1 MKINRRLTLL
11 VAAPLAV
18 AVTFSGLALAP
29 AASQA
34 LQADRLA
41 DMVEAAAG
49 AAELT
54 EHLQHER
61 VAATALVSGQG
72 DLDTFRESSETTDR
86 SVTRFRQGIAD
97 LSEVPQNA
105 QVMLDRIER
114 SVEKLVSLRAQ
125 ARSGSS
131 TISALA
137 FGYRIVIAD
146 LIGYRDGIAQA
157 DGVDADIADR
167 IRAAA
172 ALSEAAEYTAQE
184 QVTVMRAQATG
195 GFTTASRRTFDASRL
210 GYTESIGALY
220 GLGPGEWRT
229 MLERTLSGEKA
240 LEARRLEDRISRTGV
255 DQDIDVAPKEWIKAS
270 ADRQE
275 LLRSVEKR
283 VDASVHETVS
293 AERTLLFWT
302 AGGEL
307 VLVVLTLVGAVV
319 VAFRLGR
326 VMIRRLHGLRN
337 AARGVAQTGLP
348 AVMSELSQ
356 PGALRGATP
365 EEVAKRTA
373 DPVEATG
380 DDEIGE
386 VGEAFNAVHHEAVRL
401 AAQQAHIHAQFA
413 ETLVGV
419 ARRGAQL
426 TSIMVSE
433 LDTVQRDEADPERM
447 KTLFAL
453 DHLAVRMERNT
464 NNILVLGVSGTAGCG
479 PTMSTAPPS
488 SWPRP
493 SRSSASSGCRSASS
507 RPMSA
512 SRRGRC
518 TTWRT
523 SSPRSSTTRPASRP
537 PSRRSAS
544 PSGASA
550 SRPSCRSW
558 TRAWASRR
566 TAVPSTTPR
575 CASRR
580 RVSATSASWACTWWR
595 GSPPGTA
602 SSWNC
607 VTPPA
612 PAPSPRSPCPRAC
625 WSRWS
630 GTPPPPLGDRHPTRR
645 GARRRP
651 SPAGPPVGAPP
662 VRVDRGGRARTR
674 PGASP
679 APGGRA
685 GRPDRRGQRVGSARP
700 QAQRSAAV
708 ALGQQA
714 REHRAA
720 PRDDRPPQ
728 AAPPPRFPAGV
739 RRSGGLRAGSQ
750 QEHDPPRSLHRRRQ
764 HRTEQVMNEPTEL
777 SWILQDFTGRVP
789 EVTRAIAVSVDG
801 LALAYA
807 GLDRDEADR
816 LAAIASGIVNLL
828 SAAAQSTETDPVEHS
843 LTAMEG
849 GYMFSMAVSTGA
861 SLLVTTTRDADIG
874 EVSYMMAELINQV
887 GDSLSPQLRDPHTQ
901 LSS

>member
-464 NNILVLGVSGTAGCG
+464 NNILVLGGFGHGRVRTDDVDCSTVVMAAAQQIERFERVSLGVVEADVGIAARAVHDVAHILAEILDNATRFSSPESPVGVTVWRLGEQAVVQIVDEGVGIPPDRRAVHNAALREPQAGVGDVRFMGLHVVARLAARHGIVVELRDSSGPGTIAEITLPPGVLVTMERNTAASPWETGTPPGAELAGG
-479 PTMSTAPPS
+479 RPRPARRSA
-488 SWPRP
+488 PRP
-493 SRSSASSGCRSASS
+493 SGS
-507 RPMSA
+507 
-512 SRRGRC
+512 
-518 TTWRT
+518 
-523 SSPRSSTTRPASRP
+523 
-537 PSRRSAS
+537 
-544 PSGASA
+544 
-550 SRPSCRSW
+550 
-558 TRAWASRR
+558 
-566 TAVPSTTPR
+566 TAVAER
-575 CASRR
+575 E
-580 RVSATSASWACTWWR
+580 RV
-595 GSPPGTA
+595 
-602 SSWNC
+602 
-607 VTPPA
+607 PA
-612 PAPSPRSPCPRAC
+612 
-625 WSRWS
+625 
-630 GTPPPPLGDRHPTRR
+630 PPPPPAGEPADRIAGVSASGLPVRKRNAPQQWPSANKRENTERR
-645 GARRRP
+645 PGTTGPRKPPRRRD
-651 SPAGPPVGAPP
+651 S
-662 VRVDRGGRARTR
+662 
-674 PGASP
+674 
-679 APGGRA
+679 
-685 GRPDRRGQRVGSARP
+685 
-700 QAQRSAAV
+700 
-708 ALGQQA
+708 
-714 REHRAA
+714 
-720 PRDDRPPQ
+720 
-728 AAPPPRFPAGV
+728 
-739 RRSGGLRAGSQ
+739 
-750 QEHDPPRSLHRRRQ
+750 RQ
-764 HRTEQVMNEPTEL
+764 
-777 SWILQDFTGRVP
+777 
-789 EVTRAIAVSVDG
+789 VSDV
-801 LALAYA
+801 LAAYA
-807 GLDRDEADR
+807 QG
-816 LAAIASGIVNLL
+816 VNR
-828 SAAAQSTETDPVEHS
+828 STTHRGRSTDDGNTERS
-843 LTAMEG
+843 K
-849 GYMFSMAVSTGA
+849 
-861 SLLVTTTRDADIG
+861 
-874 EVSYMMAELINQV
+874 
-887 GDSLSPQLRDPHTQ
+887 
-901 LSS
+901 